1 MSYFPITMKNH
12 IKLME
17 VLKAISTSMCCQQKC
32 KSIAKELDMTP
43 AKEQHNGFGAQL
55 L

>member
-1 MSYFPITMKNH
+1 MKNH
-12 IKLME
+12 TELIE
-17 VLKAISTSMCCQQKC
+17 FLKDISTSMCCQQKC
-32 KSIAKELDMTP
+32 KSIAQGKKKKELNMTP